1 MYKYETH
8 IHTAEASACA
18 SAKGAEQARR
28 YKDEG
33 YDGIFVTDHFF
44 NGNSAVPRDL
54 PWKERIDLYCSG
66 YENAKAEGDKIG
78 LKVFFGIEYTYQGA
92 DVLVYGLDKQWL
104 YDHPDCDNDFFAFHD
119 AAKGSGALMIH
130 AHPFR
135 GYPYLNGRVLLLP
148 DWVDGVEVYNS
159 GNGEEVWNDRAEW
172 YAKEFGFR
180 RTAGTDN
187 HHLWVE
193 SDRLAGVFS
202 ETELICAEDYAKAF
216 FEDKISPALPKR
228 CLSV

>member
-8 IHTAEASACA
+8 THTAEASGCA
-18 SAKGAEQARR
+18 SATGAEQARR
-28 YKDEG
+28 YKAEG

-54 PWKERIDLYCSG
+54 PWKERVDLYCKG

-92 DVLVYGLDKQWL
+92 DILVYGLDKQWL
-104 YDHPDCDNDFFAFHD
+104 YDHPDCDKDFFKFCNQ
-119 AAKGSGALMIH
+119 AKEAGALMIH

-135 GYPYLNGRVLLLP
+135 GYDYLQGRILLLP
-148 DWVDGVEVYNS
+148 NWVDGVEVYNS

-172 YAKEFGFR
+172 YAEEFGFR

-193 SDRLAGVFS
+193 SVRLAGVLS
-202 ETELICAEDYAKAF
+202 EVELTCAEDYAKAF
-216 FEDKISPALPKR
+216 FDDMIRPAYPEKKA
-228 CLSV
+228 

>member
-1 MYKYETH
+1 MYKYDTH
-8 IHTAEASACA
+8 IHTAEASGCA
-18 SAKGAEQARR
+18 SASGAEQARR
-28 YKDEG
+28 YKNEG
-33 YDGIFVTDHFF
+33 YDGIFITDHFY

-54 PWKERIDLYCSG
+54 PWKERVDLYCKG
-66 YENAKAEGDKIG
+66 FENAKAEGDKIG

-92 DVLVYGLDKQWL
+92 DILVYGLDKQWL
-104 YDHPDCDNDFFAFHD
+104 YDHPDCDKDFFTFHD
-119 AAKGSGALMIH
+119 QAKAAGALMIH

-135 GYPYLNGRVLLLP
+135 GYDYLQGRILLIP
-148 DWVDGVEVYNS
+148 NWVDGVEVYNS

-187 HHLWVE
+187 HHLWLD

-202 ETELICAEDYAKAF
+202 EVELTCVEDYVKAF
-216 FEDKISPALPKR
+216 FNDMISPAFPNKR
-228 CLSV
+228 A